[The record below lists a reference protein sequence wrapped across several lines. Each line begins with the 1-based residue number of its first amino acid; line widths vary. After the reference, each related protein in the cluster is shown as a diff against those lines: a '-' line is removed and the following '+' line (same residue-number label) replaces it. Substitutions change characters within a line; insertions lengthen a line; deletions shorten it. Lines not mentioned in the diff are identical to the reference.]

1 MIFTDKKTDDVTDAT
16 FPSLT
21 FGSENQINSLPRRK
35 AFISSFFQNRA
46 KIFEWSDQEKISQ
59 KLGSK
64 PYLSESALLKYGFRI
79 EPY

>member
-21 FGSENQINSLPRRK
+21 FGSENQINLLPRRK

-46 KIFEWSDQEKISQ
+46 KIFERSENEKIS
-59 KLGSK
+59 KNVGS
-64 PYLSESALLKYGFRI
+64 E
-79 EPY
+79 